1 MSAVAILHFTPSP
14 KIINNLTLTQLFL
27 SLCFY
32 VCLTAAADLF
42 VFFHQHP
49 LQTSPEQRRHTNC
62 LLSSGAVD
70 DDGVQASKTIAFQQ
84 GY

>member
-1 MSAVAILHFTPSP
+1 MNYS
-14 KIINNLTLTQLFL
+14 TLTQLFL
-27 SLCFY
+27 SLPY
-32 VCLTAAADLF
+32 RVVLCLTVAGLF

-49 LQTSPEQRRHTNC
+49 LQAGPEQCRHTNC

-70 DDGVQASKTIAFQQ
+70 DDGVQTTKTIAFQQ